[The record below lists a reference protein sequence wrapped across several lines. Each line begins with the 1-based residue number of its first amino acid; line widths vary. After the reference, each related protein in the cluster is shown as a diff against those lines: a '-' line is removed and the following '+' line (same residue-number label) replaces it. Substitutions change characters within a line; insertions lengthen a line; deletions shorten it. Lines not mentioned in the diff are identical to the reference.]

1 MISDHFM
8 AVSVAL
14 ARVIRTF
21 GNSIPATREDIRN
34 NFPALNEAEVHRFME
49 AGAPVWATTWEA
61 DDPDYIA
68 KDDDDCGRCYA
79 TFSFNLLG
87 YLILEKNPAY
97 TDSIVDHDWREHIS
111 PDFNPELL
119 GLD

>member
-1 MISDHFM
+1 MISNHLM

-34 NFPALNEAEVHRFME
+34 MYPALNKAEVHRFME
-49 AGAPVWATTWEA
+49 AGAPVWATTLEA
-61 DDPDYIA
+61 NASDYIGT
-68 KDDDDCGRCYA
+68 DDDDCGRCHVI
-79 TFSFNLLG
+79 FLFDPLG
-87 YLILEKNPAY
+87 CSVLEKNPAY
-97 TDSIVDHDWREHIS
+97 CDSIENQGWREHIS

>member
-1 MISDHFM
+1 MTSDHFM

-21 GNSIPATREDIRN
+21 GTSIPATSEDIRN

-49 AGAPVWATTWEA
+49 AGAPVWAISWEA

-68 KDDDDCGRCYA
+68 TDDDDCGRCHVI
-79 TFSFNLLG
+79 FLFDPLG
-87 YLILEKNPAY
+87 CSVLEKNPAY
-97 TDSIVDHDWREHIS
+97 IDRTAGHDWREHIS
-111 PDFNPELL
+111 PDFDPELL

>member
-1 MISDHFM
+1 MTSDHFM

-34 NFPALNEAEVHRFME
+34 MYPALNKAEVHRFME

-61 DDPDYIA
+61 NDPDYIA

-79 TFSFNLLG
+79 TFSFNPLACSV
-87 YLILEKNPAY
+87 LEKNPAY
-97 TDSIVDHDWREHIS
+97 IDRTAGHDWREHIS
-111 PDFNPELL
+111 PDFDPELL